1 VPNRT
6 PKLQKCVKTERQG
19 SHKSLEQYQKIP
31 ILQKRI
37 RKSVVVQQKIGRA
50 MVSVKREPNM
60 VCKIN
65 WKG

>member
-1 VPNRT
+1 
-6 PKLQKCVKTERQG
+6 VKTERQG